1 MRGALV
7 LERRDVSGDALE
19 LGGLPQRLERL
30 QLHLGVARRRQQPAR
45 VAEAAVL
52 PLVRFLADLVAHEPQ
67 QRAHLLQI
75 LAGLVDGLGWMVV
88 VAAELL
94 QRIVDAAQGDAPDSA
109 RGRLAWLQAIR
120 ARWPRA
126 VAVVRAEPGARRD
139 CGSCPGDGGAY
150 SDLGAAVGRNPGCCT
165 QGTFAGARCRHCQ
178 GDTRR

>member
-7 LERRDVSGDALE
+7 LERRDIGLDALE
-19 LGGLPQRLERL
+19 LGGRLQRLDRL
-30 QLHLGVARRRQQPAR
+30 QLHLGVARCRQQPAS
-45 VAEAAVL
+45 VAEPGVL
-52 PLVRFLADLVAHEPQ
+52 APVGLLADLVADEPQ
-67 QRAHLLQI
+67 QRAHLLQVF
-75 LAGLVDGLGWMVV
+75 ASFVDGLGWMVV

-139 CGSCPGDGGAY
+139 CGSCPGDGSAH
-150 SDLGAAVGRNPGCCT
+150 SDLGTPVGREAGC
-165 QGTFAGARCRHCQ
+165 GA
-178 GDTRR
+178 